1 MTKLYNNDKPFFV
14 GPDIERS
21 TEEAHL
27 ITCDH
32 PKMKELGLF
41 AFTTGTLY
49 DWLHTKKEGVENID
63 YDVLEQANI
72 DIQADGGSEED
83 RRVFNLSQ
91 LEGYDNLKVFIHGYS
106 SMEGVRDYPK
116 APPQLFFSL
125 QNYVGFERE
134 DEEDGCGI
142 ATYVYEGGKWV
153 LQEDNCREGCI
164 SKAPTLTTGD
174 QRILDDGGT
183 LPPRPVFCSED
194 PNFTDN
200 REKAETY
207 NGSFKAWRNEGRN
220 GKYYEYKIIDQS
232 QAPLTWEF
240 REGSESYDFNDL
252 KIDELQSIN
261 QLSNS
266 EIYSPTLVGGKNGIK
281 YNRGSLFKNSTT
293 VTKEK
298 PLKRLTM
305 NGEPRVKKYLLEIS
319 DDPNVS
325 EMDYALEPNINAY
338 ADTVDPSFRFIQCLI
353 ELNNYVN
360 LLVEDKAK
368 LNQDY
373 DDWSVTDRAR
383 YRFIN
388 DIKSSGGSNGKR
400 GYFEWKSNIGFIID
414 VIPEVLTPCV
424 KYETVTFKL
433 HLYDKYRKKDSSRK
447 IAQTDTVL
455 VAPKRTAFGLEYKE
469 KEDAGF
475 TPTTSNPDPNNQT
488 AAELQTNYVPLE
500 GKFESGTSQV
510 FAVIL
515 ADLPAA
521 QQPSVDELLTQD
533 EEFLLSSNTGLG
545 PSIGSG
551 VVVSMQNANPMQW
564 MPDFERPKNCRTED
578 DEDRNQKI
586 ILTIHN
592 VTSSSFKKGDNVIL
606 QKLDG
611 VWVPLLTSTDERQT
625 LLAPADPKWDFM
637 YLMTDSTYYFR
648 NHHWI
653 YEQKFGPNTSDI
665 NWESF
670 TKSSPDS
677 YEKSFYYWYYD
688 VAEQGVIYNNP
699 THPRIINI
707 DDNKNRFS
715 DVEKYAQVVNGYLQ
729 VTSWDFMG
737 VNIGGTRRNSFNTL
751 PQSETYE
758 SAYIIDESDASE
770 ETYLEGVN
778 GNHLSCTQF
787 SFNQKGEP
795 FENDGIGGRTNS
807 YPFFGCVFP
816 DGYLGGSE
824 YALLMQDVDD
834 KDFFLTP
841 KNYKST
847 SSQYNHKAKVPFFYA
862 TNGKPFENL
871 VDLRNEGFYPDS
883 TKITH
888 QELGMFPEGEGGTL
902 KHLPADIGTN
912 AAPSGGKNGSPI
924 SNIAAIAALNY
935 ELGVDFRNAVG
946 AYFSNDVETEQPNRY
961 SWMHKKDKLV
971 GDEPGLNLKI
981 TSGNKLDFDYGYQD
995 SAFDIEPA
1003 NPLRIEFRP
1012 LSTEVYSTF
1021 EAFNLVTN
1029 GSDLSMVNK
1038 VESYLALLRNQVEG
1052 VDLNFVRGEF
1062 SLGGYSFN
1070 KNYFTSLLEP
1080 LFSPAALFRAKDA
1093 LRVKPNI
1100 NNAPIVGDNTL
1111 QGLFRSGASTSNND
1125 RGLRYNKDL
1134 VDFEWNFLPDD
1145 ITHAPQSYWDETWMQ
1160 EGILRPAGAVGVI
1173 GAVATVATRDTLQF
1187 ATENALGLD
1196 NYLEPG
1202 GLLAGATYGRSY
1214 RDGDYST
1221 LNSINLFA
1229 KVYQQW
1235 PREQTIYDP
1244 RFFAVHHFNAGVEKS
1259 RTDIN
1264 DIKQDWYLNGVVIE
1278 EGSEAFN
1285 NAQSAYPSGKFQVDR
1300 SETPVDFRIITTH
1313 ANIALQDAGELD
1325 LNSFVYSDS
1334 RQTVIN
1340 NSSADLPM
1348 TSLRDNKEHWRVN
1361 PQRRGKLLPYSYQFL
1376 TIGVNN
1382 TVGIKTKI
1390 VDHDLMVEG
1399 DQPKIINVADTDIVI
1414 VNRGS
1419 GYNKKDSFEVSGGE
1433 GGGVVLSAIF
1443 DDDDN
1448 ISGFKVEEGGL
1459 GFGLDDFG
1467 LSDQSLRFEFGET
1480 PSSATLSIVHRNVES
1495 GGAGLVAYVLRG
1507 TIIKSPVLTDEK
1519 PAQPLSATG
1528 PIKLTPPPPLFNDSV
1543 LQTQLTDPKNQSF
1556 TVNPDLKSSND
1567 QYDIFLHFHNDIS
1580 HTRFNDYG
1588 HSTGPQQLEQ
1598 MVRLNILTNG
1608 TSNTLTSNS
1617 SEENQGAGGFNP
1629 GEGADQF
1636 AGDDW
1641 AMNSNNFD
1649 APGGGIFGGMGG
1661 GFGGGAG
1668 GFGFGR

>member
-72 DIQADGGSEED
+72 DIQANGGSEGD
-83 RRVFNLSQ
+83 RRLFNESQ
-91 LEGYDNLKVFIHGYS
+91 LQNYNNLKLFIHGYS
-106 SMEGVRDYPK
+106 SMEGVEDYPK

-125 QNYVGFERE
+125 QNYVGFVRE
-134 DEEDGCGI
+134 DE
-142 ATYVYEGGKWV
+142 K
-153 LQEDNCREGCI
+153 
-164 SKAPTLTTGD
+164 P
-174 QRILDDGGT
+174 
-183 LPPRPVFCSED
+183 ED

-200 REKAETY
+200 RENAENY

-240 REGSESYDFNDL
+240 REGDESYDFDDL
-252 KIDELQSIN
+252 KIDELQSIT
-261 QLSNS
+261 QLRNS
-266 EIYSPTLVGGKNGIK
+266 EIYKPTLVGGKNGIK
-281 YNRGSLFKNSTT
+281 YNRGGLFKNSTT
-293 VTKEK
+293 VTQLK
-298 PLKRLTM
+298 PKKRLTM
-305 NGEPRVKKYLLEIS
+305 NGKEVVDEYLLEIS

-325 EMDYALEPNINAY
+325 EMDYALEPNINAF
-338 ADTVDPSFRFIQCLI
+338 ADTLDPSYRFIQCLI

-360 LLVEDKAK
+360 LLLEDKAK

-373 DDWSVTDRAR
+373 NLWSVTDRAR

-388 DIKSSGGSNGKR
+388 DIKSSNGSGGRR

-424 KYETVTFKL
+424 KFETVTFKL
-433 HLYDKYRKKDSSRK
+433 HLYDKHRKKDSSRK

-475 TPTTSNPDPNNQT
+475 TPISSNADPNNQT

-521 QQPSVDELLTQD
+521 QQPSVDELLRQD
-533 EEFLLSSNTGLG
+533 EEFLLSPNTGLG

-551 VVVSMQNANPMQW
+551 LVVSMQNANPMQW
-564 MPDFERPKNCRTED
+564 MPDFEKPKNCRTED
-578 DEDRNQKI
+578 DDDRNEKI

-611 VWVPLLTSTDERQT
+611 VWVPLLTSTDQRET

-653 YEQKFGPNTSDI
+653 YKGDVAPDTRDT

-670 TKSSPDS
+670 TKSSPDN
-677 YEKSFYYWYYD
+677 YEKSFYYWYYQ
-688 VAEQGVIYNNP
+688 APELEGIFNNT

-715 DVEKYAQVVNGYLQ
+715 DVEIYAQVVNGYLQ

-737 VNIGGTRRNSFNTL
+737 INIGGTRRNSLGLINIT
-751 PQSETYE
+751 EE
-758 SAYIIDESDASE
+758 DDYIINESDASQE
-770 ETYLEGVN
+770 LYLEGVN

-795 FENDGIGGRTNS
+795 FENDGIGGTTNS

-824 YALLMQDVDD
+824 YALLMQDAGD
-834 KDFFLTP
+834 KDFFLAP

-847 SSQYNHKAKVPFFYA
+847 SSVNHQAKAPFFYA
-862 TNGKPFENL
+862 TSGKPFENL
-871 VDLRNEGFYPDS
+871 VDLRNEGLYPDS
-883 TKITH
+883 TPVTH
-888 QELGMFPEGEGGTL
+888 QELGMFAEGEGGTL

-912 AAPSGGKNGSPI
+912 AAPSGGKNGTPI

-935 ELGVDFRNAVG
+935 ELDVDLKG
-946 AYFSNDVETEQPNRY
+946 AIGRYFSNDVETEQPNRY

-971 GDEPGLNLKI
+971 GDKSGFDLEI
-981 TSGNKLDFDYGYQD
+981 TSGNKSDFDFGYQD

-1012 LSTEVYSTF
+1012 LNTEVYSTF
-1021 EAFNLVTN
+1021 EAFNFTTN
-1029 GSDLSMVNK
+1029 QGTSFIANK
-1038 VESYLALLRNQVEG
+1038 TDNYLALLRGQRAG
-1052 VDLNFVRGEF
+1052 VDLRFVRGEF
-1062 SLGGYSFN
+1062 SLGGYSFSR
-1070 KNYFTSLLEP
+1070 NYFTDRLEP
-1080 LFSPAALFRAKDA
+1080 LFSPAALFRADDA
-1093 LRVKPNI
+1093 LRVNPNI
-1100 NNAPIVGDNTL
+1100 NNSQIVGDNTL
-1111 QGLFRSGASTSNND
+1111 QSLFRSGSSSINND

-1196 NYLEPG
+1196 NYLEAG
-1202 GLLAGATYGRSY
+1202 GLLEDRTFGRSF
-1214 RDGDYST
+1214 RDGDFST

-1259 RTDIN
+1259 YAPDHN
-1264 DIKQDWYLNGVVIE
+1264 IKQEWYLNGVEVDE
-1278 EGSEAFN
+1278 NSEAFE
-1285 NAQSAYPSGKFQVDR
+1285 NAQVAYPSGKFQVDI

-1313 ANIALQDAGELD
+1313 ANDAIQDAGD
-1325 LNSFVYSDS
+1325 TDVGSFVYSDS

-1340 NSSADLPM
+1340 NSSAEKPI

-1376 TIGVNN
+1376 TIGVND
-1382 TVGIKTKI
+1382 TAEIKTKI

-1399 DQPKIINVADTDIVI
+1399 DDPKIINVADTDILI

-1419 GYNKKDSFEVSGGE
+1419 GYSKKDSFEVSGGE

-1443 DDDDN
+1443 DGDN

-1467 LSDQSLRFEFGET
+1467 LSDQSLRFEFGKT

-1495 GGAGLVAYVLRG
+1495 GGEGLIAHVLRG

-1528 PIKLTPPPPLFNDSV
+1528 PIKLTPPPPLFNRRV

-1567 QYDIFLHFHNDIS
+1567 QYDIFFHFHNDIS
-1580 HTRFNDYG
+1580 HTRFKDYG
-1588 HSTGPQQLEQ
+1588 HSTGPQQVEQ

-1608 TSNTLTSNS
+1608 ASNTLTSNS
-1617 SEENQGAGGFNP
+1617 SEGNQGAGGFRP

-1636 AGDDW
+1636 AGNDW

>member
-1 MTKLYNNDKPFFV
+1 MVNTYSNDKPFFV
-14 GPDIERS
+14 GPSLERS

-49 DWLHTKKEGVENID
+49 DWLHTTRNGVENID
-63 YDVLEQANI
+63 YDILEQAGH
-72 DIQADGGSEED
+72 DIQADGGSEE
-83 RRVFNLSQ
+83 RRRSFNKSQ
-91 LEGYDNLKVFIHGYS
+91 LEKYDNLKIFLHGYS

-125 QNYVGFERE
+125 QNYVGFVRE

-142 ATYVYEGGKWV
+142 ATYAYEGGKWV
-153 LQEDNCREGCI
+153 LQKDGCREGCV
-164 SKAPTLTTGD
+164 SKAPPLTLGD
-174 QRILDDGGT
+174 QRILNDGGT

-194 PNFTDN
+194 PNYTDN
-200 REKAETY
+200 RKNAESY

-220 GKYYEYKIIDQS
+220 GRYYEYKIIDQS
-232 QAPLTWEF
+232 KAPLTWEF
-240 REGSESYDFNDL
+240 REGSESYDFDDL
-252 KIDELQSIN
+252 KIDELQSIV
-261 QLSNS
+261 QLQDSDT
-266 EIYSPTLVGGKNGIK
+266 YSPTLVGGKNGIK
-281 YNRGSLFKNSTT
+281 YNRGGLFKNSTT
-293 VTKEK
+293 VEREK

-305 NGEPRVKKYLLEIS
+305 NGQPRVKKYLLEIS

-325 EMDYALEPNINAY
+325 EMDYALEPFINAY
-338 ADTVDPSFRFIQCLI
+338 ADTTDPSYRFIQCLI

-360 LLVEDKAK
+360 LLVEDKSR

-388 DIKSSGGSNGKR
+388 DIKSSGGSNGQR
-400 GYFEWKSNIGFIID
+400 GYFEWKSNIGFIVD

-424 KYETVTFKL
+424 KYETVTFRL
-433 HLYDKYRKKDSSRK
+433 NLYDKFRKKDSSRK

-455 VAPKRTAFGLEYKE
+455 VAPKRTHFGLQYKE
-469 KEDAGF
+469 KDESGYTA
-475 TPTTSNPDPNNQT
+475 TTSNADPNNQT
-488 AAELQTNYVPLE
+488 AAELQTSYVPLE

-510 FAVIL
+510 FAVVL

-521 QQPSVDELLTQD
+521 QQPSVDELVAQD
-533 EEFLLSSNTGLG
+533 EEFLLSPNTGLG

-551 VVVSMQNANPMQW
+551 LVVSMQNANPMQW
-564 MPDFERPKNCRTED
+564 MPDFEKTKNCRKED
-578 DEDRNQKI
+578 DEDNNRKI

-592 VTSSSFKKGDNVIL
+592 ITSSSFKRGDNVIL

-611 VWVPLLTSTDERQT
+611 VWVPLLTSTDQRET

-637 YLMTDSTYYFR
+637 YLMTNGTYYFR

-653 YEQKFGPNTSDI
+653 YEEAFGPNTSDI

-670 TKSSPDS
+670 TKNSPDT
-677 YEKSFYYWYYD
+677 YEKSFYYWYYKN
-688 VAEQGVIYNNP
+688 AEAGYF
-699 THPRIINI
+699 THVTYPKIINI
-707 DDNKNRFS
+707 DDNKGRFS
-715 DVEKYAQVVNGYLQ
+715 NVEKYAQVVNGYLQ

-737 VNIGGTRRNSFNTL
+737 VNIGGTRRKNEISQIPDLT
-751 PQSETYE
+751 SKEE
-758 SAYIIDESDASE
+758 DYIINEKVASE
-770 ETYLEGVN
+770 EPYVTGIN

-795 FENDGIGGRTNS
+795 FENDGIGDRTNS

-824 YALLMQDVDD
+824 YALLMQDD
-834 KDFFLTP
+834 KDFFLAP
-841 KNYKST
+841 KNYKSIST
-847 SSQYNHKAKVPFFYA
+847 KNHKAQAPFFYA
-862 TNGKPFENL
+862 TEKKPFENL
-871 VDLRNEGFYPDS
+871 VDLRNEGYYQNS
-883 TKITH
+883 QLVTH
-888 QELGMFPEGEGGTL
+888 QELGMFAEGEGGTL

-912 AAPSGGKNGSPI
+912 AAPSGGKNGTPV

-935 ELGVDFRNAVG
+935 TIGADFRNEVG
-946 AYFSNDVETEQPNRY
+946 AYFENDVETEQPKRY
-961 SWMHKKDKLV
+961 SWMYKKDKEV
-971 GDEPGLNLKI
+971 DEDRSGFDLEI
-981 TSGNKLDFDYGYQD
+981 TSDNKLDFDFGYQD
-995 SAFDIEPA
+995 SAFDIKPA

-1012 LSTEVYSTF
+1012 LNIEAYSTF
-1021 EAFNLVTN
+1021 EAFDFNVRTKEFRSLN
-1029 GSDLSMVNK
+1029 SD
-1038 VESYLALLRNQVEG
+1038 YLASLRGTIIN
-1052 VDLNFVRGEF
+1052 VDPRFTRGEF

-1070 KNYFTSLLEP
+1070 REYLSGKDKMEP
-1080 LFSPAALFRAKDA
+1080 LFSPVALFRAIDA
-1093 LRVKPNI
+1093 LKVKPTI
-1100 NNAPIVGDNTL
+1100 NNSLIVGDNKL
-1111 QGLFRSGASTSNND
+1111 QGLFRESDFTYSDNND

-1160 EGILRPAGAVGVI
+1160 EGVLRPAGAVGVI
-1173 GAVATVATRDTLQF
+1173 GAVVTVATRDTLQF

-1196 NYLEPG
+1196 NYLEAG

-1221 LNSINLFA
+1221 LNSTNLFA

-1259 RTDIN
+1259 RIEN
-1264 DIKQDWYLNGVVIE
+1264 NPLKQDWYLNNVVIE
-1278 EGSEAFN
+1278 EDSEAFK
-1285 NAQSAYPSGKFQVDR
+1285 NAEVAYPSGKFQVDR
-1300 SETPVDFRIITTH
+1300 SETPVDFRIITDH
-1313 ANIALQDAGELD
+1313 ANNAIQDSGD
-1325 LNSFVYSDS
+1325 LEESSFVYSDS

-1340 NSSADLPM
+1340 NSSAELPM

-1361 PQRRGKLLPYSYQFL
+1361 PQRRGKLLPYSYQYL
-1376 TIGVNN
+1376 TIGINN
-1382 TVGIKTKI
+1382 TAAIKTKI
-1390 VDHDLMVEG
+1390 VDHDLMAEG

-1448 ISGFKVEEGGL
+1448 ISGFKVEQAGL

-1480 PSSATLSIVHRNVES
+1480 PSSATVSIVHRNVES

-1507 TIIKSPVLTDEK
+1507 TIVKSSVLTDIK
-1519 PAQPLSATG
+1519 PREALSATG
-1528 PIKLTPPPPLFNDSV
+1528 PIKLTPSAPTFNDKV

-1556 TVNPDLKSSND
+1556 TVTEKSNND
-1567 QYDIFLHFHNDIS
+1567 QYDVFLHFHNDVS
-1580 HTRFNDYG
+1580 HTRYKDYG
-1588 HSTGPQQLEQ
+1588 HSIGPQQMEQ

-1608 TSNTLTSNS
+1608 SSNTLASNS
-1617 SEENQGAGGFNP
+1617 SEENQGAGGFAP
-1629 GEGADQF
+1629 GEGGDQF

-1649 APGGGIFGGMGG
+1649 APGGGMFGGAGG
-1661 GFGGGAG
+1661 GFMGGAG